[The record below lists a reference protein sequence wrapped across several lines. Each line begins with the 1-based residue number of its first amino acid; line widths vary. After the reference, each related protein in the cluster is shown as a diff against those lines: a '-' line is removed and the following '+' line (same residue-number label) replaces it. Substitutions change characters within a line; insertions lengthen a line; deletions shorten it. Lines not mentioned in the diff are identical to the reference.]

1 MPNCLI
7 DGEIAEFK
15 QQEKPTKSA
24 IAHEIKKAKEQ
35 RARIVYV
42 KALNDME
49 KEELKLGL
57 KSEVLRSP
65 IKLVFLDWKN
75 KIYNLT
81 RKQIREL
88 DW

>member
-1 MPNCLI
+1 MQVTLI
-7 DGEIAEFK
+7 RYIK
-15 QQEKPTKSA
+15 C
-24 IAHEIKKAKEQ
+24 IRKKAKEQ